1 MEVFYMDISKQK
13 KWEKINFLM
22 WLTCRVLYWKTFENC
37 GGQEKKLWG
46 KLAVYKKMTNN
57 MNTHTQIPQTQTHTP
72 IHIRKDKSQGRKQTV
87 LHRAKLEILA

>member
-1 MEVFYMDISKQK
+1 MDISKQK

-57 MNTHTQIPQTQTHTP
+57 MNTHTQIHTDTDTHTNP
-72 IHIRKDKSQGRKQTV
+72 HQKRQKSRKKANSTPQSK
-87 LHRAKLEILA
+87 A